1 MASEKAFYA
10 IMPAIVVIA
19 GIGIGAA
26 YYESVSNVSTTSPAA
41 AQTSLTLIITPN
53 NWFHNSTINHR
64 QPAYFILEPNGTLG
78 SSANIYLP
86 ANQLISL
93 TIIDYDSGTSSALGN
108 ATGNASNPT
117 QNNSFFAK
125 VFGTVGNKEYIY
137 NGTKIAE
144 NATLSGNSSNNI
156 SINKGQGWAVSS
168 LPWVG
173 NSTGGYYVTHTF
185 SIISGGKVIVNVP
198 TWAGNNPNGGTVTHA
213 QFYLNQ
219 SSGSILSWQCYAPCG
234 TGAAG
239 WGGAMA
245 TIGWMMG
252 NIHVM

>member
-10 IMPAIVVIA
+10 IMTVIVVIA

-26 YYESVSNVSTTSPAA
+26 YYESVSNVSTTAPSA

-64 QPAYFILEPNGTLG
+64 QPAYFVLEPNGTLG
-78 SSANIYLP
+78 SAANLYLP
-86 ANQLISL
+86 SHQLISL
-93 TIIDYDSGTSSALGN
+93 TIIDYDSGTSPALGN
-108 ATGNASNPT
+108 ATANGT

-125 VFGTVGNKEYIY
+125 VVGTVGGKEYIY
-137 NGTKIAE
+137 NGTKMAE
-144 NATLSGNSSNNI
+144 NATLSGNASNNI
-156 SINKGQGWAVSS
+156 SIMQGAGWGVSS

-173 NSTGGYYVTHTF
+173 NATTGGYYVTHTF
-185 SIISGGKVIVNVP
+185 SIISGGKVIVNIP
-198 TWAGNNPNGGTVTHA
+198 SWAGNNPNGGTVTHA

-219 SSGSILSWQCYAPCG
+219 TSGSILSWQCYAPCG
-234 TGAAG
+234 TGVSG